1 MSEELSKIR
10 NIGIMAHID
19 AGKTTTTERI
29 LYYTGKNYKIGE
41 VDEGTATMDWMV
53 QEQERGITI
62 TSAATTV
69 MWKHQSK
76 DYKINIIDTPGHVD
90 FTVEVERSLRILDGA
105 VALFCAVG
113 CVEPQSET
121 VWRQATK
128 YHVPRIC
135 YVNKMDRSGAN
146 FYAVV
151 NQIKEKLGANPLPLQ
166 LPIGSEDNFVGLID
180 LVEMKAYYWSEAD
193 RGTTFEEVEIPD
205 NMLSEV
211 EEYRTQLIETLSD
224 FSESLM
230 EKYFDDPES
239 ITQAE
244 LVEEIRKAT
253 IAQKICPVLCGS
265 SFKNKGVQKLI
276 DAIILY
282 LPSPLDMPSVKGIN
296 PKTEEEEIRKMDEK
310 EPFSALAFKIATDPY
325 VGKLTFIKVY
335 SGILKAGDM
344 IYNVS
349 SGKKERASKILQ
361 MHSNKQIPLESISA
375 GNIVAL
381 VGMKEIRTGDS
392 LTDEKHP
399 ILLETIEF
407 PEPVIQIAIEP
418 KTKDDEDKLMQALS
432 KLAEEDPTF
441 VVTIDGDSG
450 QTLISGMGELHLD
463 ILLDRL
469 KREFN
474 VACNHGKP
482 KVAYKEAIVDSIKHK
497 EVYKRQ
503 TGGRGSF
510 AAIEFQINP
519 TDYNTK
525 GLLFE
530 SQVKGGNIPKEY
542 IVGVEKGFR
551 LAMANGKYG
560 FPLESLSV

>member
-282 LPSPLDMPSVKGIN
+282 LPSP
-296 PKTEEEEIRKMDEK
+296 
-310 EPFSALAFKIATDPY
+310 
-325 VGKLTFIKVY
+325 
-335 SGILKAGDM
+335 
-344 IYNVS
+344 
-349 SGKKERASKILQ
+349 
-361 MHSNKQIPLESISA
+361 
-375 GNIVAL
+375 
-381 VGMKEIRTGDS
+381 
-392 LTDEKHP
+392 
-399 ILLETIEF
+399 
-407 PEPVIQIAIEP
+407 
-418 KTKDDEDKLMQALS
+418 
-432 KLAEEDPTF
+432 
-441 VVTIDGDSG
+441 
-450 QTLISGMGELHLD
+450 
-463 ILLDRL
+463 
-469 KREFN
+469 
-474 VACNHGKP
+474 
-482 KVAYKEAIVDSIKHK
+482 
-497 EVYKRQ
+497 
-503 TGGRGSF
+503 
-510 AAIEFQINP
+510 
-519 TDYNTK
+519 
-525 GLLFE
+525 
-530 SQVKGGNIPKEY
+530 
-542 IVGVEKGFR
+542 
-551 LAMANGKYG
+551 
-560 FPLESLSV
+560 